1 MKLKLTLSVFLTV
14 IFNAR
19 VFAQVSAPSIETTFK
34 NYLQAESGHVYTGS
48 ALPVF
53 LIKEDTKGNRY
64 LYEKWVTGSVVGVDG
79 VVYNSS
85 KYLFNYDKIGQ
96 KLLMLLDSTKM
107 LVLNSG
113 DIAGFTLQDDTSQYH
128 FERLK
133 NSTDLNFYQ
142 ALYKDEKGYSFYKLL
157 KTKFMK
163 ADYQSNG
170 IVESGRKY
178 DEYVDEELFFIL
190 SAKQELSRIDFKKKS
205 LEKVF
210 EHEASKLQSF
220 FDQHKGEKVNE
231 EFVRNLVEFINT
243 H

>member
-1 MKLKLTLSVFLTV
+1 MKLIAFGVLILLVSSNIL
-14 IFNAR
+14 
-19 VFAQVSAPSIETTFK
+19 AQVSAPSIETAFK
-34 NYLQAESGHVYTGS
+34 NYLQAESGHVYNGS

-64 LYEKWVTGSVVGVDG
+64 LYEKWVKGSVVGVDG
-79 VVYNSS
+79 VIYNSS

-96 KLLMLLDSTKM
+96 KLLMLLDSSKM
-107 LVLNSG
+107 LTLNSG
-113 DIAGFTLQDDTSQYH
+113 DISGFTLQDDTSQYH

-142 ALYKDEKGYSFYKLL
+142 ALHKDEKGYSFYKLL

-163 ADYQSNG
+163 ADYESNG

-178 DEYVDEELFFIL
+178 DEYVDEEQFFIL
-190 SAKQELSRIDFKKKS
+190 SAKQELSRIEFKKKS
-205 LEKVF
+205 LEKVLDN
-210 EHEASKLQSF
+210 ESSKVQLF

-231 EFVRNLVEFINT
+231 EFVQSLLQFLNT

>member
-1 MKLKLTLSVFLTV
+1 MKLIAFGVLILLASSN
-14 IFNAR
+14 IFS
-19 VFAQVSAPSIETTFK
+19 QVSPPSIETAFK

-48 ALPVF
+48 GLPVF

-64 LYEKWVTGSVVGVDG
+64 LYEKWVRGSVVGVDG

-85 KYLFNYDKIGQ
+85 KYLFNYDKVAQ
-96 KLLMLLDSTKM
+96 KLLMLLDSNKM
-107 LVLNSG
+107 LTLNSG
-113 DIAGFTLQDDTSQYH
+113 DISGFTLQDDTSQYH
-128 FERLK
+128 FERIK
-133 NSTDLNFYQ
+133 NSTDLDFYQ
-142 ALYKDEKGYSFYKLL
+142 PLYKDEKGYSFYKLV

-178 DEYVDEELFFIL
+178 DEYVDEAQFFIL

-210 EHEASKLQSF
+210 DQEASKLQLF

-231 EFVRNLVEFINT
+231 EFVSSLVQFINT

>member
-1 MKLKLTLSVFLTV
+1 MKSIILFALIVLST
-14 IFNAR
+14 INIS
-19 VFAQVSAPSIETTFK
+19 AQVSAPSIETAFK
-34 NYLQAESGHVYTGS
+34 NYLQAESGRVYTGS
-48 ALPVF
+48 GLPVF
-53 LIKEDTKGNRY
+53 LIKEDSKGNRY
-64 LYEKWVTGSVVGVDG
+64 LYEKWVRGSVVGTDG

-96 KLLMLLDSTKM
+96 KLLMLLDSNKM
-107 LVLNSG
+107 LTLNSE
-113 DIAGFTLQDDTSQYH
+113 DISGFTLQDDTSQFH

-142 ALYKDEKGYSFYKLL
+142 PLYKDEKGYSFYKLM

-178 DEYVDEELFFIL
+178 DEYVDEEQFFIL
-190 SAKQELSRIDFKKKS
+190 SAKQELNRVDFKKKS

-210 EHEASKLQSF
+210 ESEAPKLQSF
-220 FDQHKGEKVNE
+220 FDQHKGEKINE
-231 EFVRNLVEFINT
+231 EFVRSLVQFLNT

>member
-1 MKLKLTLSVFLTV
+1 MKLIILFASMLLTEINLLS
-14 IFNAR
+14 
-19 VFAQVSAPSIETTFK
+19 QVSAPSIETAFK

-48 ALPVF
+48 GLPVF

-64 LYEKWVTGSVVGVDG
+64 LYEKWVNGSVLGVDG

-96 KLLMLLDSTKM
+96 KLLMLLDSSKM
-107 LVLNSG
+107 LELNSG
-113 DIAGFTLQDDTSQYH
+113 DIAGFTLRDDTSQYH

-142 ALYKDEKGYSFYKLL
+142 PISKNEKGYSFYKLT

-178 DEYVDEELFFIL
+178 DEYVDEEQFFIL
-190 SAKQELSRIDFKKKS
+190 SAKQELTRLDFKKKS

-210 EHEASKLQSF
+210 ESDASKLQVF
-220 FDQHKGEKVNE
+220 FDQHKGEKINE
-231 EFVRNLVEFINT
+231 EFVTSLVQFLNT

>member
-1 MKLKLTLSVFLTV
+1 MKLIAFSVLILLASSN
-14 IFNAR
+14 IFS
-19 VFAQVSAPSIETTFK
+19 QVSPPSIETAFK

-48 ALPVF
+48 GLPVF

-64 LYEKWVTGSVVGVDG
+64 LYEKWVRGSVVGVDG

-85 KYLFNYDKIGQ
+85 KYLFNYDKVAQ
-96 KLLMLLDSTKM
+96 KLLMLLDSNKM
-107 LVLNSG
+107 LTLNSG
-113 DIAGFTLQDDTSQYH
+113 DISGFTLQDDTSQYH
-128 FERLK
+128 FERIK
-133 NSTDLNFYQ
+133 NSTDLDFYQ
-142 ALYKDEKGYSFYKLL
+142 PLYKDEKGYSFYKLL

-178 DEYVDEELFFIL
+178 DEYVDEEQFFIL

-210 EHEASKLQSF
+210 DQEASKLQSF
-220 FDQHKGEKVNE
+220 FDQHKGEKINE
-231 EFVRNLVEFINT
+231 EFVSSLVQFINT

>member
-1 MKLKLTLSVFLTV
+1 MKLIAFGVLLLLASSNIL
-14 IFNAR
+14 
-19 VFAQVSAPSIETTFK
+19 AQVSAPSIETTFK
-34 NYLQAESGHVYTGS
+34 NYLQTESGHVYNGS

-85 KYLFNYDKIGQ
+85 KYLFNYDKVGQ
-96 KLLMLLDSTKM
+96 KLLMLLDSNKM
-107 LVLNSG
+107 LTLNSG
-113 DIAGFTLQDDTSQYH
+113 DISGFTLQDDTSQFH

-142 ALYKDEKGYSFYKLL
+142 PLYKDEKGYSFYKLM

-178 DEYVDEELFFIL
+178 DEYVDDEQFFIL
-190 SAKQELSRIDFKKKS
+190 SAKQELIRVDFKKKS
-205 LEKVF
+205 LEKIF
-210 EHEASKLQSF
+210 ESDASKLQVF

-231 EFVRNLVEFINT
+231 EFVTSLVQFLNT

>member
-1 MKLKLTLSVFLTV
+1 MKSIILFALIVLST
-14 IFNAR
+14 INIS
-19 VFAQVSAPSIETTFK
+19 AQVSAPSIETAFK
-34 NYLQAESGHVYTGS
+34 NYLQAESGHVYNGS

-64 LYEKWVTGSVVGVDG
+64 LYEKWVKGSVVGVDG

-85 KYLFNYDKIGQ
+85 KYLFNYDKVGQ
-96 KLLMLLDSTKM
+96 KLLMLLDSNKM
-107 LVLNSG
+107 LTLNSG
-113 DIAGFTLQDDTSQYH
+113 DISGFNLQDDTSQYH

-142 ALYKDEKGYSFYKLL
+142 ALHKDEKGYSFYKLL

-178 DEYVDEELFFIL
+178 DEYIDEEQHFIL

-210 EHEASKLQSF
+210 EPEASKLQSF
-220 FDQHKGEKVNE
+220 FDQHKGEKINE
-231 EFVRNLVEFINT
+231 EFVTSLVQFLNT